1 MLKLL
6 TSTAYGGHHVNPI
19 KNPLLFKTLSQ
30 LTGSNRS
37 SLELGCHAFC
47 SSQSDYAA
55 DSKAAKSDSD
65 TKSSSGVVSKASKLD
80 DYQTRGI
87 SEYAV
92 RKRVLEISHS
102 MMNGWG
108 EESQGGRSQ
117 ITPEMANNF
126 PDEFHGATP
135 IWFGGLGCED
145 TLVQEGLYPPL
156 NLTYTPT
163 QEHFNKIESKFQEER
178 QKQLYSTENTKALT
192 THETPTTTEKLKA
205 MNFEISKITIGE
217 WTHKSVYPHDLIAK
231 FYFAKKRLMWE
242 ILDEDSK
249 LKRKI
254 EMQWSDVLSFRASF
268 PPQNET
274 GTLEVELGKCPT
286 FFLEVNPQRA
296 KHTQWKQLDQ
306 DFTPGQSASKYR
318 RHTLQISPGDLK
330 MNLEKL
336 VSAVSFWSKLAK
348 VNFPTLPQSLYFDN
362 GNSNNNGNSN
372 LCPNGNCTTLGING
386 NHLYPQGLG
395 HVPVENVNFNMATE
409 LCPNNQM
416 NPIFQDDHQ
425 DETMSQL
432 PGMQVTHPSSQHINM
447 GRYIISGSHF
457 NNPMI
462 PDDCHTSNT
471 GKLRGPYL
479 QDILAQEE
487 VIQNKKCIRQFQTN
501 GEYCN
506 CNQCFNNING
516 SLPPDS

>member
-19 KNPLLFKTLSQ
+19 KSPLFKTLSQ

-55 DSKAAKSDSD
+55 NSKAAKSDSD
-65 TKSSSGVVSKASKLD
+65 TKSSSGVVSKVPKLD
-80 DYQTRGI
+80 VI
-87 SEYAV
+87 K

-108 EESQGGRSQ
+108 EESQGGPCQ

-135 IWFGGLGCED
+135 IWFGGLEGED

-462 PDDCHTSNT
+462 PDDRHTSNT

-487 VIQNKKCIRQFQTN
+487 VIQNMKCIRQFQTN
-501 GEYCN
+501 GEYCDCD

>member
-1 MLKLL
+1 
-6 TSTAYGGHHVNPI
+6 
-19 KNPLLFKTLSQ
+19 
-30 LTGSNRS
+30 
-37 SLELGCHAFC
+37 
-47 SSQSDYAA
+47 
-55 DSKAAKSDSD
+55 
-65 TKSSSGVVSKASKLD
+65 
-80 DYQTRGI
+80 
-87 SEYAV
+87 
-92 RKRVLEISHS
+92 

-108 EESQGGRSQ
+108 EESQGGPCQ

-135 IWFGGLGCED
+135 IWFGGLGGED

-462 PDDCHTSNT
+462 PDDRHTSNT

-487 VIQNKKCIRQFQTN
+487 VIQNMKCVRQFQTN
-501 GEYCN
+501 GGYCN